1 MLTFKHPTHQFL
13 LIVSLTLLFF
23 NALIFL
29 IRNTWPI
36 GLWICLVLSIG
47 AAIFSTISAVKVEG
61 KLQLLAMIALLF
73 SLISIGV
80 IIVTLGLVL
89 AVLNNSNI

>member
-1 MLTFKHPTHQFL
+1 MLTFKHLTHQFL

-23 NALIFL
+23 NAIIFL
-29 IRNTWPI
+29 IRNNWPI

-47 AAIFSTISAVKVEG
+47 AAILSTLIAVKVEG
-61 KLQLLAMIALLF
+61 KLQLLATFALLF

-89 AVLNNSNI
+89 AILNNSNI